1 MDHIRILHLCCIS
14 SQIHRYLNTEILLAS
29 CEVHQTHSSH
39 VNITNTEKEP
49 FLNQHLFLKGGGNAQ
64 WLDFSSKAILK
75 NTFLVVY
82 IFLLFIFLYDDGH
95 PCIYQAF
102 ISEMTSKGFYWHWG
116 CCRGS
121 QLRGRSFLWGLC
133 SSLCRKTRILANI
146 WLCLMA
152 SRRRTIRLWWL

>member
-1 MDHIRILHLCCIS
+1 MHFVGFIIK
-14 SQIHRYLNTEILLAS
+14 TEIHLAS
-29 CEVHQTHSSH
+29 CEMHETRSSH
-39 VNITNTEKEP
+39 VNITNTEKGP
-49 FLNQHLFLKGGGNAQ
+49 FFNQHLFLKGGENPQ
-64 WLDFSSKAILK
+64 WLDFSSKVILK
-75 NTFLVVY
+75 STFLLVY

-152 SRRRTIRLWWL
+152 SRRRTISLWWL

>member
-1 MDHIRILHLCCIS
+1 MCCIS
-14 SQIHRYLNTEILLAS
+14 SQIHRYTEILLAS
-29 CEVHQTHSSH
+29 CEVHQTRSSH

-152 SRRRTIRLWWL
+152 SRRRTISLWWL